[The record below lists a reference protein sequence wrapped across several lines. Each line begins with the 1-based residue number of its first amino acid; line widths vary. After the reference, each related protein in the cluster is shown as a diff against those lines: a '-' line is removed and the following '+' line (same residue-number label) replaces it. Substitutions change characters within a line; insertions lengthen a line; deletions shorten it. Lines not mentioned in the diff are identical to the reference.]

1 MGAELLLPRPH
12 TPGERPGGVQEAG
25 KQRDSPRP
33 GAQPAASSR
42 PAESCPSG
50 PPLRGLPR
58 PRRLR
63 MLGRRAAF
71 PLPGGRREQV
81 MWEPAAAFAG
91 CTERGP
97 EVEEPR
103 ARPWRRRRPLCWR
116 RTMRSDGSGAGG
128 RCCAAPGSESAADCA
143 ACEQV

>member
-63 MLGRRAAF
+63 MLGRAGRVPTPGRKARA
-71 PLPGGRREQV
+71 GDV
-81 MWEPAAAFAG
+81 
-91 CTERGP
+91 
-97 EVEEPR
+97 
-103 ARPWRRRRPLCWR
+103 
-116 RTMRSDGSGAGG
+116 GAGG
-128 RCCAAPGSESAADCA
+128 GICRLHRAWAGSGGAES
-143 ACEQV
+143 